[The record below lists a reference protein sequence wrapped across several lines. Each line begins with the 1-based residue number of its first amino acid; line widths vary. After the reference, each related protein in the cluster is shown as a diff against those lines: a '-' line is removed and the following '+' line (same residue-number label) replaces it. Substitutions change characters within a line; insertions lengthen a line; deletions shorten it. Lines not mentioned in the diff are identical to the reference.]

1 MLNLALR
8 SYSFSLSVIDH
19 DESTYILGGQTIF
32 EGGQLYK
39 DVIDAKPPGIFVI
52 YYLNTFLFND
62 LIFGSR
68 VMGWIAVSLI
78 ATLLCLF
85 MKNLFNLRISD
96 GIFTGIIFSMMMC
109 YSFPGNINLT
119 TYALDVNTEH
129 FYILFL
135 LISFLFII
143 RKKSLLDFGIAGFC
157 FGIAF
162 NISYAVF
169 PHLIALSIFSINFN
183 EIKQLRNISNNIKR
197 LLILWGSFLIPFLSI
212 GLYFFI
218 QNRFNEY
225 SFIAFEMTNN
235 YLFDYSLIKLFQ
247 FFKFYF
253 IRIWPVV
260 ILLIISSFI
269 MLKKNDY
276 RSKYVNILIW
286 LSVSFITPLFVGQSL
301 HYTYPLALPISV
313 ASTFSIIY
321 FKNWNRYLYYSTISI
336 LIFMMVSSSYL
347 RFKWKFNVPDKN
359 RIIANEL
366 AEISHDKDLI
376 HIDAVYHHIIYYLVG
391 KKPITPYYHPPSL
404 IYRYNVYQ
412 IDRKNEYQN
421 IFNKK
426 PKYVLVKG
434 EPSSKIIDEYLIK
447 DYSIEKTLFDDF
459 YIYKINEDI
468 NIQS

>member
-19 DESTYILGGQTIF
+19 DESTYILGGKTIF

-225 SFIAFEMTNN
+225 SFIAFDMTNN

-336 LIFMMVSSSYL
+336 LIFMMVSSSY
-347 RFKWKFNVPDKN
+347 
-359 RIIANEL
+359 IA
-366 AEISHDKDLI
+366 
-376 HIDAVYHHIIYYLVG
+376 
-391 KKPITPYYHPPSL
+391 
-404 IYRYNVYQ
+404 
-412 IDRKNEYQN
+412 
-421 IFNKK
+421 
-426 PKYVLVKG
+426 
-434 EPSSKIIDEYLIK
+434 
-447 DYSIEKTLFDDF
+447 
-459 YIYKINEDI
+459 
-468 NIQS
+468 